1 MADVTTKTES
11 ENLDELL
18 SEAAAYLE
26 EKRYLKARKLCD
38 RVLARDPNNAS
49 AHMIIAG
56 ILEGRDDIKGAIE
69 RYRQATDCDPNH
81 FASWVNMGVCLKQA
95 GMADKAVDAFETALR
110 LDPDSTIVL
119 YKPGPLPVR
128 RRPDGRGHR
137 QVQVG
142 AQTAAGLG
150 GSSFYPRACLSAAQ
164 PSGRRTGPAS
174 PTLSISSRIIP
185 RRIPSLPAVCRHSAN
200 SKMPAPICRR
210 HCATGRIYGRAHYLL
225 AAMHPAH
232 QAAQDEQ
239 GVLERHLGTGQLP
252 AHTRMN
258 MHFAAA
264 CLYDQTEDYEPA
276 FEHCRTANDLFKREF
291 GTSTDR
297 VAQNFDR
304 IKKVFSQDHFG
315 KRADCATVTPKP
327 VLVAG
332 LTRSG
337 LTLVEQII
345 SAHPL
350 AAAGG
355 ELTGVL
361 DAERHGANGTGG
373 RKNIQDLMA
382 TLPDDELAQ
391 LARRYL
397 AALPARTQ
405 DAARVTDRVSFIH
418 GRLGFIA
425 TLFPGA
431 KVILCRRDPMDLCW
445 SSYFNYMPERLGYTC
460 DLQDLAAMSTHHKT
474 LMDHWAAVLPNPV
487 LEVQY
492 ETLVTDPEREIRRI
506 IAFLDLDWDD
516 DCLDFPEKGG
526 IATGPSFWQVRQPI
540 FETSIGKWRCY
551 EQHLGALKSALGARG
566 SE

>member
-1 MADVTTKTES
+1 MTTKTES
-11 ENLDELL
+11 ENQDELL

-119 YKPGPLPVR
+119 YNLAHCLFEGGRMADAIDRFKSVLKQRPGWAEVHFTLGLAYQRLNRQEDALDQHRRAVDLKPDYPAAHTELARGLQALGKFEDAR
-128 RRPDGRGHR
+128 THLQTALRDRPD
-137 QVQVG
+137 
-142 AQTAAGLG
+142 
-150 GSSFYPRACLSAAQ
+150 
-164 PSGRRTGPAS
+164 
-174 PTLSISSRIIP
+174 
-185 RRIPSLPAVCRHSAN
+185 
-200 SKMPAPICRR
+200 
-210 HCATGRIYGRAHYLL
+210 YGRAHYLL

-332 LTRSG
+332 LARSG
-337 LTLVEQII
+337 LSLVEQII
-345 SAHPL
+345 SAHPQ

-516 DCLDFPEKGG
+516 DCLDFPEKAG
-526 IATGPSFWQVRQPI
+526 IAVGPSFWQVRQPI
-540 FETSIGKWRCY
+540 FETSIGKWRRY